1 MERVVKLPPG
11 SETGDKPNSPEGIS
25 RPAGTESAKGRKS
38 LARYML
44 APIHLLGKVISARVL
59 AVVAIALASIAVFF
73 GPAGAPRGGVDRLD
87 AVELAVRRLE
97 TRTATSSLG
106 RADGANPTTLLVAV
120 QFVTAAAER
129 STPFDTALA
138 VAISLTGEHPKVGPL
153 LDDLLTEAA
162 TGVPSLGDLRA
173 EFQAR
178 WTELEKLGLLTEAG
192 GDSGNGFFRLSRLWD
207 WSEPDI
213 SAEHQAT
220 LQKLSADV
228 AGLNIGQAVQL
239 LAKLDGRLREALEG
253 WREKAQRRVAVDAV
267 LTELRRAAFI
277 DLIDQTP

>member
-1 MERVVKLPPG
+1 MERAVMLPPG
-11 SETGDKPNSPEGIS
+11 SEAREDADQPERIA
-25 RPAGTESAKGRKS
+25 RPAGKDSAGGVKS
-38 LARYML
+38 FARYGL
-44 APIHLLGKVISARVL
+44 APIRLLGKIVSARLL
-59 AVVAIALASIAVFF
+59 AVLAIALAATAAFF
-73 GPAGAPRGGVDRLD
+73 GPVGAPRGSLDRLD

-97 TRTATSSLG
+97 ARAPTSSLG
-106 RADGANPTTLLVAV
+106 RTDDASATTLLVAV

-138 VAISLTGEHPKVGPL
+138 VAISLTGEHAKVGPL
-153 LDDLLTEAA
+153 LDDLLPEAA
-162 TGVPSLGDLRA
+162 TGVPSLVDLRS

-178 WTELEKLGLLTEAG
+178 LSELAKLGLLADAG
-192 GDSGNGFFRLSRLWD
+192 GEKSFLRLSLLWN
-207 WSEPDI
+207 WTEPDI

-228 AGLNIGQAVQL
+228 ASLNIAQAVQL
-239 LAKLDGRLREALEG
+239 LAKLDGRPREALEG

-277 DLIDQTP
+277 DLIDKTP